1 MMRVEAMLRDE
12 LGPLVTAELTSK
24 LLFAIETSHDARAEL
39 ERLLCAL
46 DRQYETPAS
55 DTDRTDDQIL
65 P

>member
-1 MMRVEAMLRDE
+1 MIRVEATLKDE

-24 LLFAIETSHDARAEL
+24 LLFAIETSRDARAEL

-46 DRQYETPAS
+46 DAQYQTPAS
-55 DTDRTDDQIL
+55 DIARTDDQIL